1 MMEAPAVDTL
11 GADIEN
17 SSINFQRDSDYHWS
31 ADALVF
37 CSECVLVNKREEDL
51 LESLKR
57 LEILIDKLIKVGWS
71 IDQSIEV
78 LWLVVHKQNKDKE

>member
-1 MMEAPAVDTL
+1 M
-11 GADIEN
+11 
-17 SSINFQRDSDYHWS
+17 
-31 ADALVF
+31 VF